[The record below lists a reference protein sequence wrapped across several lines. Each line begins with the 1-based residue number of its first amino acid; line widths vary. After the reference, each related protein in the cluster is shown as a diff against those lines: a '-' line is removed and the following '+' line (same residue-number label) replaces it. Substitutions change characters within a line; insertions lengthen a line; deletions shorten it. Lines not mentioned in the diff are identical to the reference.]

1 MSIYNIYSWRATHC
15 PLAVVDCAD
24 PQCFASE
31 PCRRPRVWVGCNE
44 DALPHH
50 LVLAL
55 VGYGFALHPNPH
67 ERAPGTGA
75 TKWGGGHLDVQ
86 ITRSGW
92 DATPRREMLAIW
104 LWCNGVPENRGA
116 M

>member
-1 MSIYNIYSWRATHC
+1 MVGAQVLQVIPSAAPSPAPPTPAPLQVLRA
-15 PLAVVDCAD
+15 PAV
-24 PQCFASE
+24 QLLE
-31 PCRRPRVWVGCNE
+31 T
-44 DALPHH
+44 
-50 LVLAL
+50 
-55 VGYGFALHPNPH
+55 NPH